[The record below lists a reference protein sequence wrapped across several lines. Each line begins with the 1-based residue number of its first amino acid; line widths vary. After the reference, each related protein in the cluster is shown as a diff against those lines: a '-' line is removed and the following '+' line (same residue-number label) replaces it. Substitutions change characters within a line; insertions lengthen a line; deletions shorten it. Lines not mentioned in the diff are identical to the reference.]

1 MSTLGT
7 CLLVF
12 LILFIPLSIADSG
25 ATRTTG
31 SIVKTMDGV
40 TEVYHADCGNTE
52 ARLRVHKGQSCT
64 G

>member
-1 MSTLGT
+1 MRGRRTLVGLFIL
-7 CLLVF
+7 LLV
-12 LILFIPLSIADSG
+12 LSAADSG

-31 SIVKTMDGV
+31 SIVKTMDGA